1 MRLLAGLFIVIAI
14 GFGVSSLTSASQ
26 EMPATSQVTETLTA
40 DNCGKSCDKA
50 KKCEKCADCDTVK
63 DCKTCSKC
71 K

>member
-1 MRLLAGLFIVIAI
+1 MRLLAGLIIVAAI
-14 GFGVSSLTSASQ
+14 GFGVTSLTTASTDT
-26 EMPATSQVTETLTA
+26 PATSQVTQTLTA
-40 DNCGKSCDKA
+40 ESCGKSCDKA